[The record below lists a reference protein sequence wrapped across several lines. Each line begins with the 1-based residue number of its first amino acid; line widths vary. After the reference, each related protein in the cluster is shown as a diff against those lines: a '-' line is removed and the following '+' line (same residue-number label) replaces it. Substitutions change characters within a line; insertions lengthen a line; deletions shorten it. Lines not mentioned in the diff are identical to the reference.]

1 MLRAWL
7 SILLLL
13 LLAGCSYMDSKS
25 IVQGPT
31 TTRPLPPA
39 PQAAINAGAIYQP
52 GYSRM
57 SLFDDR
63 RARNVGDIL
72 TINLQEKTTAS
83 KQSNTKVQRTTS
95 AGVKVNTIPGWADRV
110 IGDIGL
116 DENTSNKLDGQ
127 GQSNQN
133 NLLTGNITVTVME
146 VLSNGNLV
154 VAGEKQVAINQG
166 TEFVRFS
173 GVVNPSTIDGKNSV
187 SSTQVADARI
197 EYKGKGTLDEAQTMG
212 WLARFFLTVL
222 PF

>member
-1 MLRAWL
+1 MMRAWL
-7 SILLLL
+7 LLLALL
-13 LLAGCSYMDSKS
+13 LLAGCSYYDKS

-31 TTRPLPPA
+31 TARPLPPA
-39 PQAAINAGAIYQP
+39 PPTAINSGAIYQP

-83 KQSNTKVQRTTS
+83 KQSNTKIQRTTS

-110 IGDIGL
+110 VGDIGL

-133 NLLTGNITVTVME
+133 NLLTGTITVTVLE

-173 GVVNPSTIDGKNSV
+173 GVVNPSTIDSKNSV

-197 EYKGKGTLDEAQTMG
+197 EYKGKGTMDEAQTMG
-212 WLARFFLTVL
+212 WLSRFFLSVL